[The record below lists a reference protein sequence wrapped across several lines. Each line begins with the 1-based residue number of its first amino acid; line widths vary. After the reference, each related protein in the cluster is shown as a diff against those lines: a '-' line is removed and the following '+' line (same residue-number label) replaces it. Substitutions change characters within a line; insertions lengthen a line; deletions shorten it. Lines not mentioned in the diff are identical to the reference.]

1 MQLQPIPEE
10 SVLEISAIYTF
21 FHFHFATGYVF
32 RGERHPFW
40 EMVYVKSG
48 QVDIGADDDMHM
60 LGGGDLIF
68 HRPDEFHSIWA
79 NYAHA
84 PELIVVSFA
93 CDSPAMRAF
102 ERRRLRVTTNQQELL
117 QALLK
122 EAESAFATSLEEAE
136 KRMNPGYC
144 GGAYTLRLI
153 LTQLLMDVL
162 HSANDEAPAQ
172 NRRSREPDAATA
184 GIIDDLV
191 DYMKGHLRGE
201 LRFEDLC
208 RRVGMSA
215 TSVKQLFRRY
225 FDASPM
231 ACYEMIRM
239 GEARRLLR
247 ENGGSVSATAYALG
261 FSSPEYFSTRFKQ
274 VNGMSPRTYLKEF
287 HESR

>member
-1 MQLQPIPEE
+1 MLLTPIPE
-10 SVLEISAIYTF
+10 SALIEISSVYTF

-48 QVDIGADDDMHM
+48 QVDIGADADVHM
-60 LGGGDLIF
+60 LGGGDVIF

-102 ERRRLRVTTNQQELL
+102 ERRRLRVTMRQQELL
-117 QALLK
+117 HALLR
-122 EAESAFATSLEEAE
+122 EAEHTFSTSLEEVE
-136 KRMNPGYC
+136 KHLNPGHI
-144 GGAYTLRLI
+144 GGGYGLRLI
-153 LTQLLMDVL
+153 LTQFMMDVL
-162 HSANDEAPAQ
+162 QSGNADLPASRSQ
-172 NRRSREPDAATA
+172 SREPDAAA
-184 GIIDDLV
+184 AAVIDDLM
-191 DYMKGHLRGE
+191 DYMKRHIRGE

-208 RRVGMSA
+208 RRVGMSSTA
-215 TSVKQLFRRY
+215 VKQLFRRH

-247 ENGGSVSATAYALG
+247 ENGGDVAAAAYALG
-261 FSSPEYFSTRFKQ
+261 FSSPSYFSTRFRH
-274 VNGMSPRTYLKEF
+274 VNGMSPREF
-287 HESR
+287 LSEIRGSE